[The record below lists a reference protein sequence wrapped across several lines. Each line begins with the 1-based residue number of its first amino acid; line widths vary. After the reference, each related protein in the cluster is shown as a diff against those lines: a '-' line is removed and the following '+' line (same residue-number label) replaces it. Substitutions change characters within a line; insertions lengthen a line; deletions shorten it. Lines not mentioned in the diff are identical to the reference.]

1 MARPSGQHPL
11 ERQAKRRGW
20 FSIVPAIQKS
30 RAQGRGTD
38 AMTHRFGVGQLV
50 RPRERLLENTGIYEI
65 LRLLPSGPDDE
76 PLYRIKAATGPI
88 QRVVREAD
96 IVPASASSQETG

>member
-1 MARPSGQHPL
+1 
-11 ERQAKRRGW
+11 
-20 FSIVPAIQKS
+20 
-30 RAQGRGTD
+30 
-38 AMTHRFGVGQLV
+38 MTHRFGIGQLV

-65 LRLLPSGPDDE
+65 LRVLPSGPDGE

-96 IVPASASSQETG
+96 LVPASASSHVSG

>member
-1 MARPSGQHPL
+1 L
-11 ERQAKRRGW
+11 ERQAKRHGY
-20 FSIVPAIQKS
+20 FGIGPAIKKS

-38 AMTHRFGVGQLV
+38 AMSHRLGVGQLV
-50 RPRERLLENTGIYEI
+50 RPRERLLDNTGIYEV

-96 IVPASASSQETG
+96 LVPASASSQGTG